1 MYVAPVDQTTAE
13 DRPVT
18 STGSGPGTPRR
29 RRSRL
34 GAVNPKIAVALL
46 IVYVV
51 WGSTYLAIGV
61 AVTHVPPM
69 LMMAARFTIAGGI
82 LYAVAIRRGDRA
94 GDRVTFAHLRSAL
107 LTGGLLLVAGT
118 GMITLAQVSL
128 SSGLASLLGA
138 TVPLFLALFARAVFG
153 ERLSVRAWLGLG
165 VGLVGIGVLV
175 DPAGGQLGAI
185 LLALFGSAGWAAG
198 SLRSRNALSPSR
210 PLLGAALEMLGAAL
224 LFAIVGLILGEAG
237 RLDVASIPLVAWIAF
252 VYLIVA
258 GSLVAY
264 TAYSWLMRNA
274 PTTLVGT
281 FAYVNPVVAVTL
293 GWAVLGEQ
301 LSLRMA
307 FAGALVL
314 TAVVLLITGRPGE
327 HVPAQP
333 TSGADVFA
341 GSGTRGRLG
350 ARLGR
355 LPARA
360 RLYRDPGAPQYRRT
374 GYDDPVFSI
383 ARESG
388 GDGHP
393 NHVDDTDPIDHEE

>member
-1 MYVAPVDQTTAE
+1 MYVAEVDQTAE
-13 DRPVT
+13 HRSPT
-18 STGSGPGTPRR
+18 TTGSGHQTPRR
-29 RRSRL
+29 RRARL
-34 GAVNPKIAVALL
+34 GAVDPRIAGALL
-46 IVYVV
+46 IVYLV

-94 GDRVTFAHLRSAL
+94 GDRVTFAHLRSAV

-118 GMITLAQVSL
+118 GLITFAQVSL
-128 SSGLASLLGA
+128 SSGLTSLLGA

-153 ERLSVRAWLGLG
+153 ERLSVRAWIGLG

-185 LLALFGSAGWAAG
+185 LLALLGSAGWAAG
-198 SLRSRNALSPSR
+198 SLRSRSALSPQR
-210 PLLGAALEMLGAAL
+210 PLVGAALEMLGAAV
-224 LFAIVGLILGEAG
+224 LFAIVGLVIGEAG
-237 RLDVASIPLVAWIAF
+237 RLDVPAIPLVAWVAF

-274 PTTLVGT
+274 PTPLVGT

-293 GWAVLGEQ
+293 GWVVLGEQ
-301 LSLRMA
+301 LSPRMGV
-307 FAGALVL
+307 AGLLVL
-314 TAVVLLITGRPGE
+314 TAVVLLITGRPDE
-327 HVPAQP
+327 QVPAQP

-341 GSGTRGRLG
+341 GPAGRRRPG

-355 LPARA
+355 LPATA

-374 GYDDPVFSI
+374 GYDDPVFSTYR
-383 ARESG
+383 A
-388 GDGHP
+388 GDVEGAP
-393 NHVDDTDPIDHEE
+393 IQPVGIDDTGNEE

>member
-18 STGSGPGTPRR
+18 TTGSGPSAGRPRR
-29 RRSRL
+29 TRL
-34 GAVNPKIAVALL
+34 STVDPRIAVALL

-61 AVTHVPPM
+61 AVQHLPPM
-69 LMMAARFTIAGGI
+69 LMMAARFTIAGGV

-94 GDRVTFAHLRSAL
+94 GDRVTLAHLWSAL

-118 GMITLAQVSL
+118 GLITLAQVSL
-128 SSGLASLLGA
+128 STGLASLLGA

-153 ERLSVRAWLGLG
+153 ERLSVRAWVGLG

-185 LLALFGSAGWAAG
+185 LLALMGSAGWAAG
-198 SLRSRNALSPSR
+198 SLRSRSALSPQR
-210 PLLGAALEMLGAAL
+210 PLLGAALEMLGAAVW
-224 LFAIVGLILGEAG
+224 FALVGLVLGETT
-237 RLDVASIPLVAWIAF
+237 RLDLTAAPLIAWIAF
-252 VYLIVA
+252 GYLIVA

-274 PTTLVGT
+274 PTPLVGT

-301 LSLRMA
+301 LSLRMG
-307 FAGALVL
+307 FAGLLVL
-314 TAVVLLITGRPGE
+314 TAVVLLITGRPDE
-327 HVPAQP
+327 PVPAQA

-341 GSGTRGRLG
+341 GPGARKRLG

-355 LPARA
+355 LPATA

-374 GYDDPVFSI
+374 GYDDPAF
-383 ARESG
+383 ARAHAT
-388 GDGHP
+388 GDDSWTGA
-393 NHVDDTDPIDHEE
+393 IDHEE

>member
-1 MYVAPVDQTTAE
+1 MYREPVDQTPAE

-18 STGSGPGTPRR
+18 ATGSGSLPARR
-29 RRSRL
+29 RRIRL
-34 GAVNPKIAVALL
+34 GGLDPRIVAALL
-46 IVYVV
+46 IVYLV

-61 AVTHVPPM
+61 AVSHVPPM
-69 LMMAARFTIAGGI
+69 LMMAARFTIAGGV
-82 LYAVAIRRGDRA
+82 LYVIAIRRGDRA
-94 GDRVTFAHLRSAL
+94 GDRVTFAHVRSAV

-128 SSGLASLLGA
+128 STGLASLLGA

-185 LLALFGSAGWAAG
+185 LLALLGAAGWAVG
-198 SLRSRNALSPSR
+198 SLRSRTALSPAR

-224 LFAIVGLILGEAG
+224 LFAIVGLLLGEAG
-237 RLDVASIPLVAWIAF
+237 RLDVTTIPIVAWIAF

-293 GWAVLGEQ
+293 GWLVLGEQ
-301 LSLRMA
+301 LSLRMV
-307 FAGALVL
+307 FAGVLVL

-341 GSGTRGRLG
+341 GSGTKRKLG

-355 LPARA
+355 LPAAA
-360 RLYRDPGAPQYRRT
+360 RLYREPGAPQYRRT
-374 GYDDPVFSI
+374 GYDDPVFTTW
-383 ARESG
+383 READ
-388 GDGHP
+388 GDGYTGHG
-393 NHVDDTDPIDHEE
+393 DHEE